1 MAHFRSWRSF
11 KPAVRHLGDA
21 LRMTCLGV
29 LASVTTGCT
38 VGAPYREP
46 AVPDA
51 ASRPFVSTT
60 AARVSTDPAA
70 DRWWQLYRDP
80 VLNGLV
86 EEALSQNRDLAVAA
100 AHLERA
106 QAVLNEAGAARLPDT
121 AVALGG
127 NYGKQSS
134 DQIVAAA
141 DHRSAPTRWAYAPSL
156 AISWEVDL
164 WGRVRQ
170 LVASA
175 QADADATQAARD
187 ALRVAVAAGTTDAYA
202 HACSYGEQIEV
213 AQRSLAIADRV
224 AQLTQLQRAQ
234 GLVSELEV
242 VRAQAFVDDTR
253 ATLPTLQGKRRAALY
268 ELAVLTGRAPAD
280 FPEQAAQ
287 CVVAPVIA
295 TPFPVGDGAA
305 LLKRRPDLREAERH
319 LAAASARVGVAT
331 AELYPSVVLGGSVNW
346 LSTSGSLASLGNEY
360 AVAWG
365 IGPLISWHFPNMA
378 VSRAKLAQAQ
388 ADSAAALASFDASV
402 LNALKETEQAL
413 TLYGAEWDR
422 HRALQQAR
430 EQHARAFDLAELNY
444 KAGALDFL
452 DVLDA
457 ERELVTTDAALA
469 ASTEQISSDQIAVF
483 KALGG
488 GWQR

>member
-1 MAHFRSWRSF
+1 MTNFRWWRVSQAALCRYS
-11 KPAVRHLGDA
+11 PVLRIVRSGA
-21 LRMTCLGV
+21 
-29 LASVTTGCT
+29 LASTIAGCT
-38 VGAPYREP
+38 LGTPYHEP
-46 AVPDA
+46 AVPEA
-51 ASRPFVSTT
+51 AARPFVSS
-60 AARVSTDPAA
+60 AAAPVSSGPAVDP
-70 DRWWQLYRDP
+70 WWQLYRDP
-80 VLNGLV
+80 TLDGLV
-86 EEALSQNRDLAVAA
+86 REALINNRDLAVAA
-100 AHLERA
+100 AHLQRA

-121 AVALGG
+121 AVELGG
-127 NYGKQSS
+127 NYGKQST

-141 DHRSAPTRWAYAPSL
+141 THQSAATRWAYAPSL
-156 AISWEVDL
+156 AVSWEVDL

-175 QADADATQAARD
+175 QADAEAMQAARD
-187 ALRVAVAAGTTDAYA
+187 ALRVAIAADTTDAYA
-202 HACSYGEQIEV
+202 HACSYGQQIDV
-213 AQRSLAIADRV
+213 AQRSLAIAERF
-224 AQLTQLQRAQ
+224 AQLTTIQRSQ

-242 VRAQAFVDDTR
+242 VRAEAFVSDTR
-253 ATLPTLQGKRRAALY
+253 ATLPDLQGKRRAALY
-268 ELAVLTGRAPAD
+268 ELAVLTGRTPAD
-280 FPEQAAQ
+280 IPAAAAQ
-287 CVVAPVIA
+287 CRAVPVIA

-305 LLKRRPDLREAERH
+305 LLKRRPDLREAERR

-365 IGPLISWHFPNMA
+365 IGPLISWHFPNLA
-378 VSRAKLAQAQ
+378 VSRAKLAQAR
-388 ADSAAALASFDASV
+388 ADSAAELASFDSRV
-402 LNALKETEQAL
+402 LTALKETEQAL

-430 EQHARAFDLAELNY
+430 EQHARAFELAELNY

-457 ERELVTTDAALA
+457 ERGLVTTDAQLA
-469 ASTEQISSDQIAVF
+469 ASTDILASDQVAVF

>member
-1 MAHFRSWRSF
+1 MTNFRSWRFFQPTLRRSRRVLRV
-11 KPAVRHLGDA
+11 ARLGA
-21 LRMTCLGV
+21 
-29 LASVTTGCT
+29 LASVIAGCT
-38 VGAPYREP
+38 VGPPYREP

-51 ASRPFVSTT
+51 ASRPFASTAVAPVS
-60 AARVSTDPAA
+60 AAPMVDS
-70 DRWWQLYRDP
+70 WWQLYRDP
-80 VLNGLV
+80 ALDALV
-86 EEALSQNRDLAVAA
+86 QQALANNRDLAVAA
-100 AHLERA
+100 AHLQRA
-106 QAVLNEAGAARLPDT
+106 EAVLNEAGAARLPDT
-121 AVALGG
+121 DVALGG
-127 NYGKQSS
+127 NYGKQST

-141 DHRSAPTRWAYAPSL
+141 TRQSAATRWAYAPSL
-156 AISWEVDL
+156 AVSWEVDL
-164 WGRVRQ
+164 WGRVRE

-175 QADADATQAARD
+175 QADAEATQAARD
-187 ALRVAVAAGTTDAYA
+187 ALRVAIAAETTDAYA
-202 HACSYGEQIEV
+202 HACSFGQQIDV
-213 AQRSLAIADRV
+213 AQRSLAIAERV
-224 AQLTQLQRAQ
+224 AQLTQIQRSQ

-242 VRAQAFVDDTR
+242 VRAQAFVSDTG
-253 ATLPTLQGKRRAALY
+253 ATLPDLQGKRRAALY
-268 ELAVLTGRAPAD
+268 ELAVLTGHTPAD
-280 FPEQAAQ
+280 IPVAASQ
-287 CVVAPVIA
+287 CHAVPLIA

-305 LLKRRPDLREAERH
+305 LLKRRPDLREAERR

-331 AELYPSVVLGGSVNW
+331 AELYPSVVLGGSVDW
-346 LSTSGSLASLGNEY
+346 LSTSGSLASLGNQY

-378 VSRAKLAQAQ
+378 VSRAKLSQAR
-388 ADSAAALASFDASV
+388 ADSAAELASFDSRV

-430 EQHARAFDLAELNY
+430 AQHARAFELAELNY

-457 ERELVTTDAALA
+457 ERGLVTTDAALA
-469 ASTEQISSDQIAVF
+469 ASTEVLASDQVAVF

>member
-1 MAHFRSWRSF
+1 
-11 KPAVRHLGDA
+11 
-21 LRMTCLGV
+21 
-29 LASVTTGCT
+29 
-38 VGAPYREP
+38 
-46 AVPDA
+46 
-51 ASRPFVSTT
+51 
-60 AARVSTDPAA
+60 
-70 DRWWQLYRDP
+70 
-80 VLNGLV
+80 
-86 EEALSQNRDLAVAA
+86 
-100 AHLERA
+100 
-106 QAVLNEAGAARLPDT
+106 
-121 AVALGG
+121 
-127 NYGKQSS
+127 
-134 DQIVAAA
+134 
-141 DHRSAPTRWAYAPSL
+141 
-156 AISWEVDL
+156 
-164 WGRVRQ
+164 
-170 LVASA
+170 
-175 QADADATQAARD
+175 
-187 ALRVAVAAGTTDAYA
+187 
-202 HACSYGEQIEV
+202 
-213 AQRSLAIADRV
+213 
-224 AQLTQLQRAQ
+224 
-234 GLVSELEV
+234 
-242 VRAQAFVDDTR
+242 
-253 ATLPTLQGKRRAALY
+253 
-268 ELAVLTGRAPAD
+268 
-280 FPEQAAQ
+280 
-287 CVVAPVIA
+287 VIA

-402 LNALKETEQAL
+402 LSALKETEQAL